1 MDALYTETIVTEKYG
16 YSMTINLYQDPDA
29 PNPFEEFDTLG
40 TLESTF
46 PNAFDG
52 NAFIEQLDKER
63 AVFVESPTWG
73 VDYVIYATRERI
85 RHYYNVKRLT
95 KKVLAKAFDCLM
107 AERTIFENWS
117 SGGVVGY
124 SIIDDETGEEIDS
137 CWGFYD
143 DDCGDTCLEAARE
156 AAESYR
162 RPIPAWARNW
172 TLLPGLT
179 AEQIGNPFLR
189 VA

>member
-1 MDALYTETIVTEKYG
+1 MDALHTETIVTEKYG

-73 VDYVIYATRERI
+73 VDYVIYATREQI
-85 RHYYNVKRLT
+85 RTAYNVKRLT
-95 KKVLAKAFDCLM
+95 KKILAKAFDCLT
-107 AERTIFENWS
+107 AERAIYENWL

-124 SIIDDETGEEIDS
+124 SVIDDETGEEIAS

-143 DDCGDTCLEAARE
+143 DDCGDHALEAARE
-156 AAESYR
+156 DAESYR
-162 RPIPAWARNW
+162 RPIPAWAKNW
-172 TLLPGLT
+172 KLLPGLT
-179 AEQIGNPFLR
+179 AEQVGNPFLR